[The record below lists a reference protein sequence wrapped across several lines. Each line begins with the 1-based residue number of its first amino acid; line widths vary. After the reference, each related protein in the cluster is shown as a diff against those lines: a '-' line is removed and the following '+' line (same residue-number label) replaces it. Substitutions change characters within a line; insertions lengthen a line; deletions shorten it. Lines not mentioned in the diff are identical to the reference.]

1 MTFTTP
7 AKTFKTLRQDD
18 PDFHMDNGIA
28 VFPRAAIEI
37 SNKCPGQYKL
47 MITEAVK
54 HGWVQPVAYMLD
66 SEYVWEKLNER

>member
-1 MTFTTP
+1 
-7 AKTFKTLRQDD
+7 
-18 PDFHMDNGIA
+18 MDNGIA

-54 HGWVQPVAYMLD
+54 NGWVQPVAYIRD
-66 SEYVWEKLNER
+66 SEYVWEKLIG